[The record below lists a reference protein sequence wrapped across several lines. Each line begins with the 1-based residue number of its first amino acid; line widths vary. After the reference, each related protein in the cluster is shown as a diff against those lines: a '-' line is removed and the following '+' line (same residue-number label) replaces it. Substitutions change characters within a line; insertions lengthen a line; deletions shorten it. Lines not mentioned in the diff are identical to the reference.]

1 MLAYVGIILCVVKR
15 VAITKRMAKLMRLSR
30 RPVPAALLALPR
42 ARFLCSGGKSN
53 ALATGQLTNER
64 GEVSGFTCT
73 YAAAGLGGFS
83 PRLLASPKMINAIIS
98 LRRPG

>member
-1 MLAYVGIILCVVKR
+1 MGHVNFLR
-15 VAITKRMAKLMRLSR
+15 VMGMRLNALR
-30 RPVPAALLALPR
+30 LLRPVPAARLALPR

-83 PRLLASPKMINAIIS
+83 PRLLASPKMIDAIIS